1 MTEKKDLG
9 HGPVEEQP
17 LTAQQ
22 QQELHE
28 QEQYFRQAFCS
39 VSCPPL
45 PESLS
50 ADAMWEKICSGAGDH
65 QVTVDPASMQEE
77 TAQQPQQE
85 TEAAPQK
92 GKVIPFPQRTG
103 KKERARRRT
112 LAVACTLV
120 LVVGLSVAYWQLRGP
135 LGQVQ
140 GIVSGNSQASTAESA
155 ESAAAEATAADADTQ
170 TEESVEAVEEAAA
183 PMMAAPPE
191 EETASDETASGGAG
205 QTEQRSAETQD
216 AAIAPQSAQPQ
227 QEQATVHPKMQ
238 QEQNETDS
246 QREELRQRILASID
260 AGQQEQSAEGN
271 PDTGGSGQQQANQ
284 LTAQSAEATAEEPV
298 EESVEE
304 SVEAVVPEQAETTDD
319 TQQSDSVS
327 ILKNMMENAKENQPQ
342 SFQLK
347 NGSVNYDPASG
358 EVTVMDLNQQQT
370 ATLSLPA
377 GAQVFA
383 SDVTLAAIVPDEQ
396 AQTVTLTLYSVEDLQ
411 NPQAVSTVTHQGELF
426 DAYQSVSDSYTLV
439 TSVWFDREQVEGGNF
454 LPQVNGAELSP
465 DQINIIEGYEQGD
478 QVNYL
483 ITTTITPDSVKT
495 RADLYLN

>member
-22 QQELHE
+22 QQELRE

-50 ADAMWEKICSGAGDH
+50 VDAMWEKICSGAGDH
-65 QVTVDPASMQEE
+65 QVTMDPASMQEE
-77 TAQQPQQE
+77 LRQE

-103 KKERARRRT
+103 KKERARRRRT

-191 EETASDETASGGAG
+191 EETASDGTASGGAG

-227 QEQATVHPKMQ
+227 QEQATVQPKMQ

-260 AGQQEQSAEGN
+260 AGQQEQSTEGN

-284 LTAQSAEATAEEPV
+284 LTAQSTEATAEEPV
-298 EESVEE
+298 EESVE
-304 SVEAVVPEQAETTDD
+304 AVVPEQEAETAGD
-319 TQQSDSVS
+319 TQEGGSVS
-327 ILKNMMENAKENQPQ
+327 ILKNMMENAKESQPQ

-358 EVTVMDLNQQQT
+358 EVEVMDLNQQPA
-370 ATLSLPA
+370 ATLTLPA

-454 LPQVNGAELSP
+454 LPQVNGVELSP

>member
-9 HGPVEEQP
+9 YGPVEEEP
-17 LTAQQ
+17 LSERQ

-65 QVTVDPASMQEE
+65 QVMVDPASLGEQAPRQE
-77 TAQQPQQE
+77 QQ
-85 TEAAPQK
+85 ASVQK

-103 KKERARRRT
+103 KKERARRRRT

-120 LVVGLSVAYWQLRGP
+120 LVVGLSVAYWQLQGP
-135 LGQVQ
+135 LGQMQ
-140 GIVSGNSQASTAESA
+140 DLVSGNSQASTAESA

-170 TEESVEAVEEAAA
+170 TEESAEADEEAAA

-227 QEQATVHPKMQ
+227 QEQATVQPKMQ

-260 AGQQEQSAEGN
+260 AGQQEQSTEGN

-298 EESVEE
+298 EESVE
-304 SVEAVVPEQAETTDD
+304 AVVPEQAEITDD

>member
-77 TAQQPQQE
+77 LRQE

-103 KKERARRRT
+103 KKECARRRRT

-120 LVVGLSVAYWQLRGP
+120 LVVGLSVAYWQLQGP
-135 LGQVQ
+135 LGQMQ
-140 GIVSGNSQASTAESA
+140 DLVSGNSQASTAESA
-155 ESAAAEATAADADTQ
+155 ETATAEATAADADTQ
-170 TEESVEAVEEAAA
+170 TEESAEAVEEAAA

-260 AGQQEQSAEGN
+260 AGQQEQSTEGN

-298 EESVEE
+298 EESVE
-304 SVEAVVPEQAETTDD
+304 AVVPEQEAETAGD
-319 TQQSDSVS
+319 TQEGGSVS
-327 ILKNMMENAKENQPQ
+327 ILKNMMENAKESQPQ

-465 DQINIIEGYEQGD
+465 DQINIIEGYEQGN

>member
-17 LTAQQ
+17 LTAQR

-77 TAQQPQQE
+77 LRQE

-103 KKERARRRT
+103 KKERARRRRT

-155 ESAAAEATAADADTQ
+155 ESATAEATTADADTQ
-170 TEESVEAVEEAAA
+170 TEESAEAVEEAAA

-227 QEQATVHPKMQ
+227 QEQATVQPKTQ
-238 QEQNETDS
+238 PEQNETDS
-246 QREELRQRILASID
+246 QREELRQRILTSID
-260 AGQQEQSAEGN
+260 AGQQEQSTEEN
-271 PDTGGSGQQQANQ
+271 PDTGGGQQANQ

-298 EESVEE
+298 EESVE
-304 SVEAVVPEQAETTDD
+304 AVVPEQAETTGD
-319 TQQSDSVS
+319 TQQGDSVS
-327 ILKNMMENAKENQPQ
+327 ILKNMMENAKESQPQ

-347 NGSVNYDPASG
+347 NGSVTYDPSSG

>member
-9 HGPVEEQP
+9 YGPVEEEP

-77 TAQQPQQE
+77 LRQE

-103 KKERARRRT
+103 KKERARRRRT

-155 ESAAAEATAADADTQ
+155 ESSAAEATAADADAQ
-170 TEESVEAVEEAAA
+170 TEESAEAVEEAAA

-298 EESVEE
+298 EESVE
-304 SVEAVVPEQAETTDD
+304 AVVPEQEAETAGD

-454 LPQVNGAELSP
+454 LPQVNGVELSP

>member
-9 HGPVEEQP
+9 YGPVEEEP
-17 LTAQQ
+17 LSERQ

-77 TAQQPQQE
+77 LQQE

-103 KKERARRRT
+103 KKERARRRRT

-120 LVVGLSVAYWQLRGP
+120 LVVGLSVAYWQLQGP
-135 LGQVQ
+135 LGQMQ
-140 GIVSGNSQASTAESA
+140 DLVSSNSQASTAESA
-155 ESAAAEATAADADTQ
+155 ETATAEATAADADTQ
-170 TEESVEAVEEAAA
+170 TEESAEAVEEAAA

-227 QEQATVHPKMQ
+227 QEQATVQPKTRE
-238 QEQNETDS
+238 EQDQTDS
-246 QREELRQRILASID
+246 RREELRQRILASID
-260 AGQQEQSAEGN
+260 AGQQEQSTEGN

-304 SVEAVVPEQAETTDD
+304 SVEAVVPEQAEITDD

-358 EVTVMDLNQQQT
+358 EVTVMYLNQQPA
-370 ATLSLPA
+370 ATLTLPA

-439 TSVWFDREQVEGGNF
+439 TSVWFDREQVEGGEF
-454 LPQVNGAELSP
+454 LPQVNGVELSP

>member
-9 HGPVEEQP
+9 YGPVEEEP
-17 LTAQQ
+17 LSERQ

-28 QEQYFRQAFCS
+28 QEQYFRQAFCF

-77 TAQQPQQE
+77 PQQE

-92 GKVIPFPQRTG
+92 GKVIHFPQRTG
-103 KKERARRRT
+103 KKERARRRRT

-120 LVVGLSVAYWQLRGP
+120 LVVGLSVAYWQLQGP
-135 LGQVQ
+135 LGQMQ
-140 GIVSGNSQASTAESA
+140 DLVSGNSQASTAESA
-155 ESAAAEATAADADTQ
+155 ETATAEATAAGADTQ
-170 TEESVEAVEEAAA
+170 TEESAEAVEEAAA

-227 QEQATVHPKMQ
+227 QEQATVQPKMQ

-260 AGQQEQSAEGN
+260 AGQQEQSTEGN

-298 EESVEE
+298 EESVE
-304 SVEAVVPEQAETTDD
+304 AVVPEQEAETAGD
-319 TQQSDSVS
+319 TQEGGSVS

-347 NGSVNYDPASG
+347 NGSVTYDPSSG
-358 EVTVMDLNQQQT
+358 EVEVMDLNQQPA
-370 ATLSLPA
+370 ATLTLPA

>member
-9 HGPVEEQP
+9 YGPVEEEP
-17 LTAQQ
+17 LSERQ

-65 QVTVDPASMQEE
+65 QVTVDPASLQEE
-77 TAQQPQQE
+77 FQQE

-103 KKERARRRT
+103 KKERARRRRT

-120 LVVGLSVAYWQLRGP
+120 LVVGLSVAYWQLQGP
-135 LGQVQ
+135 LGQMQ
-140 GIVSGNSQASTAESA
+140 DLVSGNSQASTAESA
-155 ESAAAEATAADADTQ
+155 ESAAAEATATDADAQ
-170 TEESVEAVEEAAA
+170 TEESAEAVEEAAA

-191 EETASDETASGGAG
+191 EETASDEAASGGAG

-227 QEQATVHPKMQ
+227 QEQATVQPKMQ

-260 AGQQEQSAEGN
+260 AGQQEQSTEGN

-298 EESVEE
+298 EESVE
-304 SVEAVVPEQAETTDD
+304 AVVPEQAETTGD

>member
-77 TAQQPQQE
+77 LQQE

-103 KKERARRRT
+103 KKERARRRRT

-120 LVVGLSVAYWQLRGP
+120 LVVGLSVAYWQLQGP

-155 ESAAAEATAADADTQ
+155 ESSAAEATAADADTQ
-170 TEESVEAVEEAAA
+170 TEESAEAVEEAAA

-191 EETASDETASGGAG
+191 EETASDGTASGGAG

-260 AGQQEQSAEGN
+260 AGQQEQSTEGN

-298 EESVEE
+298 EESVE
-304 SVEAVVPEQAETTDD
+304 AVVPEQEAETAGD
-319 TQQSDSVS
+319 TQEGGSVS

-439 TSVWFDREQVEGGNF
+439 TSIWFDREQVEGGNF

>member
-77 TAQQPQQE
+77 LQQE

-103 KKERARRRT
+103 KKERARRRRT

-155 ESAAAEATAADADTQ
+155 ESSAAEATAADADAQ
-170 TEESVEAVEEAAA
+170 TEESAEAVEEAAA

-191 EETASDETASGGAG
+191 EETASDEAASGGAG

-227 QEQATVHPKMQ
+227 QEQATAQPKMQ
-238 QEQNETDS
+238 PEQNETDS

-260 AGQQEQSAEGN
+260 AGQQEQSTEGN

-298 EESVEE
+298 EESVE
-304 SVEAVVPEQAETTDD
+304 AVVPEQEAETAGD
-319 TQQSDSVS
+319 TQEGGSVS
-327 ILKNMMENAKENQPQ
+327 ILKNMMENAKESQPQ

-358 EVTVMDLNQQQT
+358 EVTVMDLNQQPA
-370 ATLSLPA
+370 ATLTLPA

-439 TSVWFDREQVEGGNF
+439 TSVWFDREQVEGGDF
-454 LPQVNGAELSP
+454 LPQVNGVELSP

>member
-1 MTEKKDLG
+1 MTEKKDMS
-9 HGPVEEQP
+9 HSSMEEQP

-77 TAQQPQQE
+77 LQQE

-103 KKERARRRT
+103 KKERARRRRT

-120 LVVGLSVAYWQLRGP
+120 LVVGLSVAYWQLQGP
-135 LGQVQ
+135 LGQMQ
-140 GIVSGNSQASTAESA
+140 DLVSGNSQASTAESA

-170 TEESVEAVEEAAA
+170 TEESAEAVEEAAV

-260 AGQQEQSAEGN
+260 AGQQEQSTEGN

-284 LTAQSAEATAEEPV
+284 LTAQSAEATAEEP
-298 EESVEE
+298 VEE

-454 LPQVNGAELSP
+454 LPQVNGVELSP

>member
-9 HGPVEEQP
+9 YGPVEEEP
-17 LTAQQ
+17 LSERQ

-77 TAQQPQQE
+77 PQQE

-103 KKERARRRT
+103 KKARARRRRT

-120 LVVGLSVAYWQLRGP
+120 LVVGLSVAYWQLQGP
-135 LGQVQ
+135 LGQMQ
-140 GIVSGNSQASTAESA
+140 DLVSSNSQASTAESA
-155 ESAAAEATAADADTQ
+155 ETATAEATAADADTQ
-170 TEESVEAVEEAAA
+170 TEESAEAVEEAAA

-227 QEQATVHPKMQ
+227 QEQATVQPKTRE
-238 QEQNETDS
+238 EQDQTDS
-246 QREELRQRILASID
+246 RREELRQRILASID
-260 AGQQEQSAEGN
+260 AGQQEQSTEGN

-304 SVEAVVPEQAETTDD
+304 SVEAVVPEQAEITDD

-358 EVTVMDLNQQQT
+358 EVTVMYLNQQPA
-370 ATLSLPA
+370 ATLSLAA

-383 SDVTLAAIVPDEQ
+383 SDVTLAAIVPDAQ
-396 AQTVTLTLYSVEDLQ
+396 AQMVTMTLYSVEDLQ

-454 LPQVNGAELSP
+454 LPQVNGEELSP

-483 ITTTITPDSVKT
+483 ITTTITLDSVKT

>member
-50 ADAMWEKICSGAGDH
+50 ADAMWERICSGAGDH

-77 TAQQPQQE
+77 LRQE

-103 KKERARRRT
+103 KKERARRRRT

-155 ESAAAEATAADADTQ
+155 ESSAAEATAADADTQ
-170 TEESVEAVEEAAA
+170 TEESAEAVEEAAA

-227 QEQATVHPKMQ
+227 QEQATVQPKMQ

-260 AGQQEQSAEGN
+260 AGQQEQSTEGN

-298 EESVEE
+298 EESVE
-304 SVEAVVPEQAETTDD
+304 AVVPEQEAETAGD
-319 TQQSDSVS
+319 TQEGGSVS
-327 ILKNMMENAKENQPQ
+327 ILKNMMENAKESQPQ
-342 SFQLK
+342 SFQLN
-347 NGSVNYDPASG
+347 NGSVNYNPASG
-358 EVTVMDLNQQQT
+358 EVTVMDLNQQPA
-370 ATLSLPA
+370 ATLTLPA

>member
-9 HGPVEEQP
+9 YGPVEEEP
-17 LTAQQ
+17 LSERQ

-77 TAQQPQQE
+77 LRQE

-103 KKERARRRT
+103 KKARARRRT

-135 LGQVQ
+135 LGQLQ

-155 ESAAAEATAADADTQ
+155 ETATAEATAADADTQ
-170 TEESVEAVEEAAA
+170 TEESAEAVEEAAA

-238 QEQNETDS
+238 PEQNETDS

-260 AGQQEQSAEGN
+260 AGQQEQSTEGN

-298 EESVEE
+298 EESVE
-304 SVEAVVPEQAETTDD
+304 AVVPEQEAETAGD
-319 TQQSDSVS
+319 TQEGGSVS
-327 ILKNMMENAKENQPQ
+327 ILKNMMENAKESQPQ

>member
-22 QQELHE
+22 QQELYE

-77 TAQQPQQE
+77 LQQE

-103 KKERARRRT
+103 KKESARRRRT

-120 LVVGLSVAYWQLRGP
+120 LVVGLSVAYWQLQGP
-135 LGQVQ
+135 LGQMQ
-140 GIVSGNSQASTAESA
+140 DLVSSNSQASTAESA

-170 TEESVEAVEEAAA
+170 TEESAEAVEEAAM

-227 QEQATVHPKMQ
+227 QEQATVQPKMQ
-238 QEQNETDS
+238 PEQNETDS

-260 AGQQEQSAEGN
+260 AGQQEQSTEGN

-298 EESVEE
+298 EESVE
-304 SVEAVVPEQAETTDD
+304 AVVPEQEAETAGD
-319 TQQSDSVS
+319 TQEGGSVS

>member
-77 TAQQPQQE
+77 LRQE

-103 KKERARRRT
+103 KKERARRRRT

-260 AGQQEQSAEGN
+260 AGQQEQSTEGN

-298 EESVEE
+298 EESVE
-304 SVEAVVPEQAETTDD
+304 AVVPEQEAETAGD
-319 TQQSDSVS
+319 TQEGGSVS
-327 ILKNMMENAKENQPQ
+327 ILKNMMENAKESQPQ

-347 NGSVNYDPASG
+347 NGSVTYDPSSG

>member
-9 HGPVEEQP
+9 YGPVEEEP

-65 QVTVDPASMQEE
+65 QVTVDPVSMQEE
-77 TAQQPQQE
+77 LQQE

-103 KKERARRRT
+103 KKERARRRRT

-120 LVVGLSVAYWQLRGP
+120 LVVGLSVAYWQLQGP
-135 LGQVQ
+135 LGQMQ
-140 GIVSGNSQASTAESA
+140 DLVSSNSQASTAESA

-170 TEESVEAVEEAAA
+170 TEESAEAVEEAAA

-191 EETASDETASGGAG
+191 EETASDETASGRGE
-205 QTEQRSAETQD
+205 QTEQSFEEQD
-216 AAIAPQSAQPQ
+216 TAIAPQSGQPQ
-227 QEQATVHPKMQ
+227 QEQASVQPKMQ

-260 AGQQEQSAEGN
+260 AGQQEQSTEGN

-347 NGSVNYDPASG
+347 NGSVNYDPTSG

>member
-9 HGPVEEQP
+9 YGPVEEEP
-17 LTAQQ
+17 LSERQ

-77 TAQQPQQE
+77 LRQE

-103 KKERARRRT
+103 KKERARRRRT

-155 ESAAAEATAADADTQ
+155 ESSAAEATAADADTQ
-170 TEESVEAVEEAAA
+170 TEESAEAVEEAAV

-260 AGQQEQSAEGN
+260 AGQQEQSTEGN

-298 EESVEE
+298 EESVE
-304 SVEAVVPEQAETTDD
+304 AVVPEQEAETAGD
-319 TQQSDSVS
+319 TQEGGSVS

-439 TSVWFDREQVEGGNF
+439 TSVWFDREQVEGGEF
-454 LPQVNGAELSP
+454 LPQVNGVELSP

>member
-22 QQELHE
+22 QQQLQE
-28 QEQYFRQAFCS
+28 QEQYFRQAFGS

-77 TAQQPQQE
+77 LRQE

-103 KKERARRRT
+103 KKERARRRRT

-120 LVVGLSVAYWQLRGP
+120 LVVGLSVAYWQLQGP
-135 LGQVQ
+135 LGQMQ
-140 GIVSGNSQASTAESA
+140 DLVSGNSQASTAESA

-170 TEESVEAVEEAAA
+170 TEESAEAVEEAAA

-260 AGQQEQSAEGN
+260 AGQQEQSTEGN
-271 PDTGGSGQQQANQ
+271 PDTGGSGQQQVNQ
-284 LTAQSAEATAEEPV
+284 LTAQSTEATAEEPV

-304 SVEAVVPEQAETTDD
+304 SVEAVVPEQEAETAGD
-319 TQQSDSVS
+319 TQEGDSVS

-439 TSVWFDREQVEGGNF
+439 TSVWFDREQVEGGEF
-454 LPQVNGAELSP
+454 LPQVNGVELSP

>member
-9 HGPVEEQP
+9 YGPVEEEP
-17 LTAQQ
+17 LSERQ

-65 QVTVDPASMQEE
+65 QVMVDPASLGEQAPRQE
-77 TAQQPQQE
+77 QQ
-85 TEAAPQK
+85 ASVQK

-103 KKERARRRT
+103 KKERARRRRT

-120 LVVGLSVAYWQLRGP
+120 LVVGLSVAYWQLQGP
-135 LGQVQ
+135 LGQMQ
-140 GIVSGNSQASTAESA
+140 DLVSGNSQASTAESA
-155 ESAAAEATAADADTQ
+155 ETATAEATAADADTQ
-170 TEESVEAVEEAAA
+170 TEESAEAVEEAAA

-191 EETASDETASGGAG
+191 EETASDGTASGGAG

-260 AGQQEQSAEGN
+260 AGQQEQSTEGN
-271 PDTGGSGQQQANQ
+271 PDTGGSSQQQANQ

-454 LPQVNGAELSP
+454 LPQVNGVELSP

>member
-9 HGPVEEQP
+9 YGPVEEEP
-17 LTAQQ
+17 LSERQ

-39 VSCPPL
+39 VSYPPL

-50 ADAMWEKICSGAGDH
+50 VDAMWEKICSGAGDH
-65 QVTVDPASMQEE
+65 QVTVDPVSMQEE
-77 TAQQPQQE
+77 TAQQLQQE

-103 KKERARRRT
+103 KKERARRRRT

-120 LVVGLSVAYWQLRGP
+120 LVVGLSVAYWQLQGP
-135 LGQVQ
+135 LGQMQ
-140 GIVSGNSQASTAESA
+140 DLVSGNSQASTAESA
-155 ESAAAEATAADADTQ
+155 ETATAEATAADADTQ
-170 TEESVEAVEEAAA
+170 TEESAEAVEEAAA

-191 EETASDETASGGAG
+191 EEAVLDETASGSGE
-205 QTEQRSAETQD
+205 QTEQSFEEQD
-216 AAIAPQSAQPQ
+216 TAIAPQ
-227 QEQATVHPKMQ
+227 QEQATVQPKMQ

-260 AGQQEQSAEGN
+260 AGQQEQSTEGN

-298 EESVEE
+298 EESVE
-304 SVEAVVPEQAETTDD
+304 AVVPEQEAETAGD
-319 TQQSDSVS
+319 TQEGGSVS
-327 ILKNMMENAKENQPQ
+327 ILKNMMENAKESQPQ

-347 NGSVNYDPASG
+347 NGSVTYDPSSG
-358 EVTVMDLNQQQT
+358 EVEVMDLNQQQT

>member
-9 HGPVEEQP
+9 YGPVEEEP
-17 LTAQQ
+17 LSERQ

-65 QVTVDPASMQEE
+65 QVMVDPASLGEQAPRQE
-77 TAQQPQQE
+77 QQ
-85 TEAAPQK
+85 ASVQK

-103 KKERARRRT
+103 KKERARRRRT

-140 GIVSGNSQASTAESA
+140 EIVSGNSQASTAESA
-155 ESAAAEATAADADTQ
+155 ETATAEATAADADTQ
-170 TEESVEAVEEAAA
+170 TEESAEAVEEAAA

-260 AGQQEQSAEGN
+260 AGQQEQSTEGN
-271 PDTGGSGQQQANQ
+271 PDTGGSSQQQANQ

-454 LPQVNGAELSP
+454 LPQVNGVELSP

>member
-22 QQELHE
+22 QQELQE

-77 TAQQPQQE
+77 FPQQPQKE
-85 TEAAPQK
+85 GEAAPQK

-103 KKERARRRT
+103 KKERARRRRT

-155 ESAAAEATAADADTQ
+155 ESSAAEATAADADTQ
-170 TEESVEAVEEAAA
+170 TEESAEAVEEAAA

-260 AGQQEQSAEGN
+260 AGQQEQSTEGN

-298 EESVEE
+298 EEP
-304 SVEAVVPEQAETTDD
+304 VEAVVPEQAETTGD
-319 TQQSDSVS
+319 TQQGDSVS
-327 ILKNMMENAKENQPQ
+327 ILKNMMENAKESQPQ

-358 EVTVMDLNQQQT
+358 EVEVMDLNQQQT

-439 TSVWFDREQVEGGNF
+439 TSVWFDWEQVESGEF

>member
-9 HGPVEEQP
+9 YGPVEEEP
-17 LTAQQ
+17 LSERQ

-77 TAQQPQQE
+77 LRQE

-92 GKVIPFPQRTG
+92 GKVIPFPQRTR
-103 KKERARRRT
+103 KKERARRRRT

-120 LVVGLSVAYWQLRGP
+120 LVVGLSVAYWQLQGL
-135 LGQVQ
+135 LGQMQ
-140 GIVSGNSQASTAESA
+140 DLVSGNSQASTAESA

-170 TEESVEAVEEAAA
+170 TEESAEAVEEAAA

-191 EETASDETASGGAG
+191 EETASDEEASGGAG

-227 QEQATVHPKMQ
+227 QEQATVQPKMQ

-260 AGQQEQSAEGN
+260 AGQQEQSTEGN
-271 PDTGGSGQQQANQ
+271 PDTGGGQQENQ
-284 LTAQSAEATAEEPV
+284 LMVQSAEATVEEPV
-298 EESVEE
+298 EESA
-304 SVEAVVPEQAETTDD
+304 EAVVPEQAETTDD

-347 NGSVNYDPASG
+347 NGSVTYDPSSG
-358 EVTVMDLNQQQT
+358 EVEVMDLNQQPA

>member
-9 HGPVEEQP
+9 YGPVEEEP
-17 LTAQQ
+17 LSERQ

-65 QVTVDPASMQEE
+65 QVMVDPASLGEQAPRQE
-77 TAQQPQQE
+77 QQ
-85 TEAAPQK
+85 ASVQK

-103 KKERARRRT
+103 KKERARRRRT

-120 LVVGLSVAYWQLRGP
+120 LVVGLSVAYWQLQGP
-135 LGQVQ
+135 LGQMQ
-140 GIVSGNSQASTAESA
+140 DLVSSNSQASTAESA
-155 ESAAAEATAADADTQ
+155 ESAAAEATATDADAQ
-170 TEESVEAVEEAAA
+170 TEESAEAVEEAAA

-260 AGQQEQSAEGN
+260 AGQQEQSTEGN

-298 EESVEE
+298 EESVE
-304 SVEAVVPEQAETTDD
+304 AVVPEQEAETAGD
-319 TQQSDSVS
+319 TQEGGSVS
-327 ILKNMMENAKENQPQ
+327 ILKNMMENAKESQPQ

-347 NGSVNYDPASG
+347 NGSVTYDPSSG

>member
-77 TAQQPQQE
+77 LQQE

-103 KKERARRRT
+103 KKERARRRRT

-155 ESAAAEATAADADTQ
+155 ETATAEATAADADTQ
-170 TEESVEAVEEAAA
+170 TEESAEAVEEAAA

-227 QEQATVHPKMQ
+227 QEQATVQPKTQ
-238 QEQNETDS
+238 PEQNETDS
-246 QREELRQRILASID
+246 QREELRQRILTSID
-260 AGQQEQSAEGN
+260 AGQQEQSTEGN

-298 EESVEE
+298 EESVE
-304 SVEAVVPEQAETTDD
+304 AVVPEQEAETAGD
-319 TQQSDSVS
+319 TQEGGSVS
-327 ILKNMMENAKENQPQ
+327 ILKNMMENAKESQPQ

-347 NGSVNYDPASG
+347 NGSVTYDPSSG

-483 ITTTITPDSVKT
+483 ITTTITLDSVKT

>member
-9 HGPVEEQP
+9 YGPVEEQP

-77 TAQQPQQE
+77 LRQE

-103 KKERARRRT
+103 KKERARRRRT

-120 LVVGLSVAYWQLRGP
+120 LVVGLSVAYWQLQGP
-135 LGQVQ
+135 LGQMQ
-140 GIVSGNSQASTAESA
+140 DLVSSNSQASTAESA

-170 TEESVEAVEEAAA
+170 TEESAEAVEEAAA

-260 AGQQEQSAEGN
+260 AGQQEQSTEGN

-298 EESVEE
+298 EESVE
-304 SVEAVVPEQAETTDD
+304 AVVPEQEAETAGD

-347 NGSVNYDPASG
+347 NGSVTYDPSSG
-358 EVTVMDLNQQQT
+358 EVEVMDLNQQPA
-370 ATLSLPA
+370 ATLTLPA

-454 LPQVNGAELSP
+454 LPQVNGVELSP
-465 DQINIIEGYEQGD
+465 DQINIIEGYEQGN

>member
-77 TAQQPQQE
+77 FPQQPQKE
-85 TEAAPQK
+85 GEAAPQK

-103 KKERARRRT
+103 KKARARRRRT

-120 LVVGLSVAYWQLRGP
+120 LVVGLSVAYWQLQGP
-135 LGQVQ
+135 LGQMQ
-140 GIVSGNSQASTAESA
+140 DLVSSNSQASTAESA

-260 AGQQEQSAEGN
+260 AGQQEQSTEGN

-298 EESVEE
+298 EESVE
-304 SVEAVVPEQAETTDD
+304 AVVPEQEAETAGD
-319 TQQSDSVS
+319 TQEGGSVS
-327 ILKNMMENAKENQPQ
+327 ILKNMMENAKESQPQ

-347 NGSVNYDPASG
+347 NGSVTYDPSSG
-358 EVTVMDLNQQQT
+358 EVEVMDLNQQQT

-465 DQINIIEGYEQGD
+465 DQINIIEGYEQGN

>member
-22 QQELHE
+22 QQELRE

-77 TAQQPQQE
+77 LRQE

-103 KKERARRRT
+103 KKERARRRRT

-120 LVVGLSVAYWQLRGP
+120 LVVGLSVAYWQLQGP
-135 LGQVQ
+135 LGQMQ
-140 GIVSGNSQASTAESA
+140 DLVSGNSQASTAESA
-155 ESAAAEATAADADTQ
+155 ESATAEATTADADTQ
-170 TEESVEAVEEAAA
+170 TEESAEAVEEAAA

-191 EETASDETASGGAG
+191 KETASDETASGGAG

-216 AAIAPQSAQPQ
+216 AAIAAQSAQPQ

-260 AGQQEQSAEGN
+260 AGQQEQSTEGN

-298 EESVEE
+298 EESVE
-304 SVEAVVPEQAETTDD
+304 AVVPEQEAETAGD
-319 TQQSDSVS
+319 TQEGGSVS
-327 ILKNMMENAKENQPQ
+327 ILKNMMENAKESQPQ

-347 NGSVNYDPASG
+347 NGSVTYDPSSG

-439 TSVWFDREQVEGGNF
+439 TSVWFDREQVEGGEF
-454 LPQVNGAELSP
+454 LPQVNGVELSP

>member
-77 TAQQPQQE
+77 LRQE

-103 KKERARRRT
+103 KKERARRRRT

-120 LVVGLSVAYWQLRGP
+120 LVVGLSVAYWQLQGP
-135 LGQVQ
+135 LGQMQ
-140 GIVSGNSQASTAESA
+140 DLVSGNSQASTAESA

-170 TEESVEAVEEAAA
+170 TEESAEAVEEAAA

-260 AGQQEQSAEGN
+260 AGQQEQSTEGN

-298 EESVEE
+298 EESVE
-304 SVEAVVPEQAETTDD
+304 AVVPEQAETTGD

-439 TSVWFDREQVEGGNF
+439 TSVWFDREQVESGEF

>member
-1 MTEKKDLG
+1 M
-9 HGPVEEQP
+9 
-17 LTAQQ
+17 
-22 QQELHE
+22 
-28 QEQYFRQAFCS
+28 
-39 VSCPPL
+39 
-45 PESLS
+45 
-50 ADAMWEKICSGAGDH
+50 
-65 QVTVDPASMQEE
+65 
-77 TAQQPQQE
+77 
-85 TEAAPQK
+85 
-92 GKVIPFPQRTG
+92 
-103 KKERARRRT
+103 
-112 LAVACTLV
+112 
-120 LVVGLSVAYWQLRGP
+120 
-135 LGQVQ
+135 
-140 GIVSGNSQASTAESA
+140 SGNSQASTAESA

-260 AGQQEQSAEGN
+260 AGQQEQSTEGN

-454 LPQVNGAELSP
+454 LPQVNGVELSP

>member
-1 MTEKKDLG
+1 
-9 HGPVEEQP
+9 
-17 LTAQQ
+17 
-22 QQELHE
+22 
-28 QEQYFRQAFCS
+28 
-39 VSCPPL
+39 
-45 PESLS
+45 
-50 ADAMWEKICSGAGDH
+50 
-65 QVTVDPASMQEE
+65 
-77 TAQQPQQE
+77 
-85 TEAAPQK
+85 
-92 GKVIPFPQRTG
+92 
-103 KKERARRRT
+103 
-112 LAVACTLV
+112 
-120 LVVGLSVAYWQLRGP
+120 
-135 LGQVQ
+135 
-140 GIVSGNSQASTAESA
+140 
-155 ESAAAEATAADADTQ
+155 
-170 TEESVEAVEEAAA
+170 
-183 PMMAAPPE
+183 MMAAPPE

-260 AGQQEQSAEGN
+260 AGQQEQSTEGN

-298 EESVEE
+298 EESVE
-304 SVEAVVPEQAETTDD
+304 AVVPEQEAETAGD
-319 TQQSDSVS
+319 TQEGGSVS

-454 LPQVNGAELSP
+454 LPQVNGVELSP

>member
-1 MTEKKDLG
+1 LTEKKDLG

-77 TAQQPQQE
+77 LRQE

-103 KKERARRRT
+103 KKERARRRRT

-155 ESAAAEATAADADTQ
+155 ESSAAEATAADADTQ
-170 TEESVEAVEEAAA
+170 TEESAEAVEEAAA

-216 AAIAPQSAQPQ
+216 TAIAPQSAQPQ

-260 AGQQEQSAEGN
+260 AGQQEQSTEGN

-298 EESVEE
+298 EESVE
-304 SVEAVVPEQAETTDD
+304 AVVPEQEAETAGD
-319 TQQSDSVS
+319 TQEGGSVS

-439 TSVWFDREQVEGGNF
+439 TSVWLDREQVEGGNF

-465 DQINIIEGYEQGD
+465 DQINIIEGYEQGN

>member
-77 TAQQPQQE
+77 LRQE

-103 KKERARRRT
+103 KKERARRRRT

-120 LVVGLSVAYWQLRGP
+120 LVGGLSVAYWQLQGP
-135 LGQVQ
+135 LGQMQ
-140 GIVSGNSQASTAESA
+140 DLVSGNSQASTAESA

-170 TEESVEAVEEAAA
+170 TEESAEAVEEAAV

-216 AAIAPQSAQPQ
+216 TAIAPQSAQPQ
-227 QEQATVHPKMQ
+227 QEQATVQPKTQ
-238 QEQNETDS
+238 PEQNETDS

-260 AGQQEQSAEGN
+260 AGQQEQSTEGN

-298 EESVEE
+298 EESVE
-304 SVEAVVPEQAETTDD
+304 AVVPEQEAETAGD
-319 TQQSDSVS
+319 TQEGGSVS
-327 ILKNMMENAKENQPQ
+327 ILKNMMENAKESQPQ

-347 NGSVNYDPASG
+347 NGSVTYDPSSG
-358 EVTVMDLNQQQT
+358 EVEVMDLNQQPA

-439 TSVWFDREQVEGGNF
+439 TSVWFDREQVEGGDF
-454 LPQVNGAELSP
+454 LPQVNGVELSP

>member
-9 HGPVEEQP
+9 HGPVEEEP

-77 TAQQPQQE
+77 LQQE

-103 KKERARRRT
+103 KKERARRRRT

-120 LVVGLSVAYWQLRGP
+120 LVVGLSVAYWQLQGP
-135 LGQVQ
+135 LGQMQ
-140 GIVSGNSQASTAESA
+140 DLVSGNSQASTAESA

-170 TEESVEAVEEAAA
+170 TEESAEAVEEAAA

-227 QEQATVHPKMQ
+227 QEQATVQPKMQ

-260 AGQQEQSAEGN
+260 AGQQEQSTEGN

-298 EESVEE
+298 EESVE
-304 SVEAVVPEQAETTDD
+304 AVVPEQEAETAGD

-358 EVTVMDLNQQQT
+358 EVTVMDLNQQPA
-370 ATLSLPA
+370 ATLTLPE

-439 TSVWFDREQVEGGNF
+439 TSVWFDREQVESGNF

>member
-9 HGPVEEQP
+9 YGPVEEQP
-17 LTAQQ
+17 FTAQQ

-77 TAQQPQQE
+77 LRQE

-103 KKERARRRT
+103 KKERARRRRT

-120 LVVGLSVAYWQLRGP
+120 LVVGLSVAYWQLQGP
-135 LGQVQ
+135 LGQMQ
-140 GIVSGNSQASTAESA
+140 DLVSGNSQASTAESA

-170 TEESVEAVEEAAA
+170 TEESAEAVEEAAA

-260 AGQQEQSAEGN
+260 AGQQEQSTEGN

-298 EESVEE
+298 EESVE
-304 SVEAVVPEQAETTDD
+304 AVVPEQAETTGD

-327 ILKNMMENAKENQPQ
+327 ILKNMMENAKESQPQ

-358 EVTVMDLNQQQT
+358 EVTVMDLNQQPA
-370 ATLSLPA
+370 ATLTLPA

>member
-77 TAQQPQQE
+77 LRQE

-103 KKERARRRT
+103 KKERARRRRT

-120 LVVGLSVAYWQLRGP
+120 LVVGLSVAYWQLQGP
-135 LGQVQ
+135 LGQMQ
-140 GIVSGNSQASTAESA
+140 DLVSGNSQASTAESA

-170 TEESVEAVEEAAA
+170 TEESAEAVEEAAA

-260 AGQQEQSAEGN
+260 AGQQEQSTEGN

-298 EESVEE
+298 EESVE
-304 SVEAVVPEQAETTDD
+304 AVVPEQEAETAGD

-454 LPQVNGAELSP
+454 LPQVNGVELSP

>member
-9 HGPVEEQP
+9 YGPVEEEP
-17 LTAQQ
+17 LSERQ

-39 VSCPPL
+39 VSYPPL

-50 ADAMWEKICSGAGDH
+50 VDAMWEKICSGAGDH
-65 QVTVDPASMQEE
+65 QVTVDPVSMQEE
-77 TAQQPQQE
+77 TAQQLQQE

-103 KKERARRRT
+103 KKERARRRRT

-155 ESAAAEATAADADTQ
+155 ETATAEATAADADTQ
-170 TEESVEAVEEAAA
+170 TEESAEAVEEAAA

-260 AGQQEQSAEGN
+260 AGQQEQSTEGN

-284 LTAQSAEATAEEPV
+284 LTAQSAEATAEEP
-298 EESVEE
+298 VEE

-327 ILKNMMENAKENQPQ
+327 ILKNMMENAKESQPQ

-358 EVTVMDLNQQQT
+358 EVEVMDLNQQQT

-439 TSVWFDREQVEGGNF
+439 TSVWFDWEQVESGEF

>member
-9 HGPVEEQP
+9 YGPVEEEP
-17 LTAQQ
+17 LSERQ

-103 KKERARRRT
+103 KKERARRRST

-120 LVVGLSVAYWQLRGP
+120 LVVGLSVAYWQLQGP
-135 LGQVQ
+135 LGQMQ
-140 GIVSGNSQASTAESA
+140 DLVSGNSQASTAESA

-170 TEESVEAVEEAAA
+170 TEESAEAVEEAAA

-260 AGQQEQSAEGN
+260 AGQQEQSTEGN

-298 EESVEE
+298 EESVE
-304 SVEAVVPEQAETTDD
+304 AVVPEQEAETAGD
-319 TQQSDSVS
+319 TQEGGSVS

-347 NGSVNYDPASG
+347 NGSVTYDPSSG
-358 EVTVMDLNQQQT
+358 EVEVMDLNQQPA

-454 LPQVNGAELSP
+454 LPQVNGVELSP